1 MKIPVLILDGDL
13 RHGRQLARLVSSQ
26 GHPTRELRSWEQ
38 LPETAGRT
46 VLLVNLDT
54 VKTDNRDL
62 LEAGRLNSGLI
73 VLTLSQQKF
82 HPELSRA
89 MQETVV
95 ASLCQPLDQEELFF
109 WLHSIGEM
117 DQGQAG

>member
-1 MKIPVLILDGDL
+1 MKIPVLILDGDP
-13 RHGRQLARLVSSQ
+13 RQGKQLVRLVSSQ
-26 GHPTRELRSWEQ
+26 GYPPRELRSWEQ
-38 LPETAGRT
+38 LPETTGRT

-54 VKTDNRDL
+54 VKSDNRDL
-62 LEAGRLNSGLI
+62 LEAAKRNPGLI

-89 MQETVV
+89 MQEAVF
-95 ASLCQPLDQEELFF
+95 ASLCQPLDQEELLF
-109 WLHSIGEM
+109 WLRSIGEM